1 MFHKEAKELL
11 MDAYYL
17 RNKQFHGNKNL
28 QMETTTGFLYD
39 IVNDT
44 ISFYIDYIDVYRDSE
59 KNTYSLFNFIKN
71 IDKVKKILIDET
83 DSVFEKIAIVY
94 DSVRKI

>member
-1 MFHKEAKELL
+1 
-11 MDAYYL
+11 
-17 RNKQFHGNKNL
+17 
-28 QMETTTGFLYD
+28 METTTGFLYD

-44 ISFYIDYIDVYRDSE
+44 VSFYIDYIDVYRDSE